1 MIVSSSGR
9 LYDSALFWR
18 HRSPVTFNP
27 FLCCT
32 LVLDFGGLF
41 LCAILSSILSR
52 DSFQNATILKA
63 KTSYLRYRK
72 VEKSYLNRI
81 PFFRSG
87 IMPAG
92 HWMPKEKK
100 VSFSRGA
107 FFYCLS
113 SFTPEV
119 AISVYRQNDTHSV
132 SGMLDEICYVRPSYC
147 PSKAKLSSRVQRSE
161 TVKAAWDK
169 SSNENLLG
177 LHVRNYEGEIANHT
191 NQNSCIE
198 KYPQTSLIFFKV
210 F

>member
-92 HWMPKEKK
+92 HWMPKEK
-100 VSFSRGA
+100 
-107 FFYCLS
+107 
-113 SFTPEV
+113 
-119 AISVYRQNDTHSV
+119 
-132 SGMLDEICYVRPSYC
+132 
-147 PSKAKLSSRVQRSE
+147 
-161 TVKAAWDK
+161 
-169 SSNENLLG
+169 G
-177 LHVRNYEGEIANHT
+177 L
-191 NQNSCIE
+191 
-198 KYPQTSLIFFKV
+198 FFKGGFFIV
-210 F
+210 FLLLLRKLQSRFTDKMTHTVWVECLMRSAMCVPPTVHLKLNCRREYNVARLSKQPEIRVAMKTSWAYMWGTMKGR

>member
-107 FFYCLS
+107 FLLSFFFYSGSCNLGLP
-113 SFTPEV
+113 TKWH
-119 AISVYRQNDTHSV
+119 TSV
-132 SGMLDEICYVRPSYC
+132 SGMLDEICVPVWCVHLKLNCRREYNVARL
-147 PSKAKLSSRVQRSE
+147 SKQPEIRVAM
-161 TVKAAWDK
+161 K
-169 SSNENLLG
+169 
-177 LHVRNYEGEIANHT
+177 
-191 NQNSCIE
+191 
-198 KYPQTSLIFFKV
+198 TSWAYMWGTMKGR
-210 F
+210 

>member
-92 HWMPKEKK
+92 HWMPKEKGPFFK
-100 VSFSRGA
+100 GGFFIVFLLLLRKLQSR
-107 FFYCLS
+107 FTDKMTHTVWVECLMRS
-113 SFTPEV
+113 AMCVPP
-119 AISVYRQNDTHSV
+119 
-132 SGMLDEICYVRPSYC
+132 MCC

-191 NQNSCIE
+191 NQNSCIG
-198 KYPQTSLIFFKV
+198 KYPQTSLIF
-210 F
+210 